1 MVFLQFHLGAER
13 YLIDAKRVIAV
24 IPRVAIKAFPQT
36 PPGLVGALSYRGAVV
51 PVVDLCLLALERPAS
66 RQLSTRI
73 MLVQYA
79 DRDGHN
85 RTLGLMAEQIHQTL
99 RRNAEDFVDSGV
111 DHGSAP
117 YLGAVADDP
126 AGMLQQVQ
134 VDELLTPA
142 LRDVL
147 FPLGAT

>member
-1 MVFLQFHLGAER
+1 MVFLKFRLGAER
-13 YLIDAKRVIAV
+13 YLIDAKRVVAV

-36 PPGLVGALSYRGAVV
+36 PPGLVGALSYHGAVV
-51 PVVDLCLLALERPAS
+51 PVVDLCLLALGRPAS

-73 MLVQYA
+73 MLVHYA
-79 DRDGHN
+79 DRNGSN
-85 RTLGLMAEQIHQTL
+85 RTLGLMAEQVNETL
-99 RRNAEDFVDSGV
+99 RRDAQDFVGSGV

-117 YLGAVADDP
+117 YLGAVADDA
-126 AGMLQQVQ
+126 AGMLQQVC

-147 FPLGAT
+147 FPLGAA